1 MHIDWGAGRF
11 AHAVQSDDV
20 IDVRV
25 RDDDGCHFQMMAVD
39 CFQNSRGV
47 VAGIDHDC
55 FAGLWIADDVAIALQ
70 HSYWEDFVDEFLGPA
85 HAVNISFVGSAS
97 A

>member
-11 AHAVQSDDV
+11 PDTVQTDDV
-20 IDVRV
+20 VDVRV
-25 RDDDGCHFQMMAVD
+25 RDDDGSHFQMMAVD
-39 CFQNSRGV
+39 GFQNSRGV

-55 FAGLWIADDVAIALQ
+55 FAGLRIADDVAIALQ
-70 HSYWEDFVDEFLGPA
+70 QSYWEDFVDEVLWPA